1 MANPLAR
8 VVMNNIA
15 QKSGMVS
22 SKPSGVK
29 STGVNNLG
37 SKEKQMLTSLLNGGK
52 VASPRPSSI
61 DRDSY
66 GRSSGASKSSGKMVT
81 LSALASNKSGNKES
95 TVTDTKSQSFEVK
108 TAYDTTKVNT
118 NSGNA
123 TLNGLS
129 ALGNVTMG
137 KSGANTNASTN
148 LNQVN
153 KVSKEAGRDIMK
165 KIDLEGLLSGGSKS
179 NKREPKKSYSYKQQ
193 SPQGNKTSLDAL
205 AKKVGGSNRKEEKTS
220 ETSNNYVRSNV
231 MTNLEAYIPKVTL
244 DSIGKKGSLF

>member
-29 STGVNNLG
+29 SKIVDNLG
-37 SKEKQMLTSLLNGGK
+37 SKEKQMLSSLLNKGR
-52 VASPRPSSI
+52 VTNSTSSSI

-81 LSALASNKSGNKES
+81 LSSLASSKVSNKES
-95 TVTDTKSQSFEVK
+95 VVTETKSQNVEVK
-108 TAYDTTKVNT
+108 KAYNTPTSST
-118 NSGNA
+118 NSGN
-123 TLNGLS
+123 TMLDSLS
-129 ALGNVTMG
+129 ALGNVTKG
-137 KSGANTNASTN
+137 KASVSTN
-148 LNQVN
+148 LNQVT
-153 KVSKEAGRDIMK
+153 KVGKKAGRDIMK

-179 NKREPKKSYSYKQQ
+179 NKNETKKSYSYKQQ
-193 SPQGNKTSLDAL
+193 NQQGNKTSLDAL
-205 AKKVGGSNRKEEKTS
+205 AKKVGGSSKREEKTS